1 VTGPTVEPTERWRE
15 LLEQRRDEAVGV
27 LGAVPGVRGLVVG
40 GSMGRG
46 EPWPLSDIDVLAVY
60 AGERGAAELGARLV
74 TLAGADPGGLRRRV
88 EQAPVWLRERIDLA
102 AAARRWVGEPV
113 SAEQNARDQL
123 LAFSVHVARRRPDLA
138 GPWTEP
144 PAPGPDM
151 GERLAELDR
160 LATVI
165 DRQGRPPPPAGG
177 RRA

>member
-27 LGAVPGVRGLVVG
+27 LGAVPGVR
-40 GSMGRG
+40 
-46 EPWPLSDIDVLAVY
+46 
-60 AGERGAAELGARLV
+60 
-74 TLAGADPGGLRRRV
+74 
-88 EQAPVWLRERIDLA
+88 QAPVWLRERIDLA